1 MRRREF
7 IGVVLGAAALPLG
20 ARAQQSEHIRRIAYL
35 TTSAEDDPENRQWV
49 AAFRKGLEEH
59 GWIEGRNVRIDYRFG
74 GGDSTA
80 MPRLAKE
87 LLELRPDV
95 ILAATGPGVNA
106 ARQQTLSIPIVFVQ
120 VPDAVSA
127 GYVTNLAHPEGNI
140 TGFTNFELSI
150 GEKWLQVMREC
161 SPGVHRIGVV
171 FDRGNPNWALF
182 LRTIETA
189 APSFKV
195 QLTPLGV
202 ADTAEIEANITKFA
216 AEPDSGGLIVIP
228 SPITIRHR
236 SRIIALAMERRLP
249 AIYPYR
255 FFAVEGGLASY
266 GIDLPSTFRQA
277 ASYVDRILK
286 GAKPGDLPVQFPT
299 KFELVINLKTAKA
312 LGYELPASL
321 VARADEVIE

>member
-20 ARAQQSEHIRRIAYL
+20 ARAQQSEHNRRIAYL
-35 TTSAEDDPENRQWV
+35 TASAESDPETQRWV
-49 AAFRKGLEEH
+49 AAFRKGLEEY
-59 GWIEGRNVRIDYRFG
+59 GWIEGRNVRIDFRFG
-74 GGDSTA
+74 GGDSTS
-80 MPRLAKE
+80 MPKFANE
-87 LLELRPDV
+87 LLELQPDV
-95 ILAATGPGVNA
+95 ILAATGPAVNA
-106 ARQQTLSIPIVFVQ
+106 IRQQTLSIPIVFVQ
-120 VPDAVSA
+120 VPDPVSA

-140 TGFTNFELSI
+140 TGFTNFEFSI

-171 FDRGNPNWALF
+171 FDSGNPTWAFF

-195 QLTPLGV
+195 QLMPLGV
-202 ADTAEIEANITKFA
+202 RDMAEIETKITTFA
-216 AEPDSGGLIVIP
+216 TEPNGGLIVIP
-228 SPITIRHR
+228 SPITLTQR

-277 ASYVDRILK
+277 ASYVARILK
-286 GAKPGDLPVQFPT
+286 GAKPGDLPVQLPT
-299 KFELVINLKTAKA
+299 KFELVINLRTAKA
-312 LGYELPASL
+312 LGFELPASL